1 MPWWGYSLQRS
12 YHLLLF
18 GGACSHFLTSPEDPG
33 HSSAPTAV
41 CVHWPPGRQLA
52 LCTSWAGLPGSR
64 LRRNRTQ
71 FKAGW
76 CQATL
81 QETNKRKWK
90 RGKKKIHQLLNA
102 FWVSKY
108 FAWCEL
114 SPETWP
120 GRVMEQGPG
129 VAFYANLEG

>member
-1 MPWWGYSLQRS
+1 MHILGWAPWVPAAKEQDSVQGWLVSGN
-12 YHLLLF
+12 
-18 GGACSHFLTSPEDPG
+18 P
-33 HSSAPTAV
+33 
-41 CVHWPPGRQLA
+41 
-52 LCTSWAGLPGSR
+52 AG
-64 LRRNRTQ
+64 NKQTQ
-71 FKAGW
+71 VEKG
-76 CQATL
+76 
-81 QETNKRKWK
+81 E
-90 RGKKKIHQLLNA
+90 KKIHQLLNT

>member
-1 MPWWGYSLQRS
+1 MQVEKG
-12 YHLLLF
+12 
-18 GGACSHFLTSPEDPG
+18 E
-33 HSSAPTAV
+33 
-41 CVHWPPGRQLA
+41 
-52 LCTSWAGLPGSR
+52 
-64 LRRNRTQ
+64 
-71 FKAGW
+71 
-76 CQATL
+76 
-81 QETNKRKWK
+81 
-90 RGKKKIHQLLNA
+90 KKIHQLLNA